1 VKCNIPTGA
10 FYVFPDVSAYFGKDF
25 NGEPI
30 KDADDLAL
38 YLLHE
43 GHVAAVS
50 GTGFGAPE
58 CIRFSY
64 AASEENLIEAFTR
77 VKNALAKLA

>member
-1 VKCNIPTGA
+1 MVK
-10 FYVFPDVSAYFGKDF
+10 
-25 NGEPI
+25 PI
-30 KDADDLAL
+30 KDADDLCL
-38 YLLHE
+38 VFLLNV
-43 GHVAAVS
+43 GHVASVS
-50 GTGFGAPE
+50 GSGFGAPE